1 MEPSRLDGK
10 VAVVTGSSSGIGLAT
25 AKRLAQLGSRVVVN
39 SRSDERVQQT
49 VADLR
54 DEGHSA
60 IGIAADISTKDGV
73 RKLFESV
80 LDACETIDILVNN
93 AGTTIV
99 KPSEE
104 LTLDDWNYVL
114 GTNLTGPF
122 LCAQAAGR
130 VMLERGEGVIVNVS
144 SMLSHVALPGR
155 LAYAVSKHGIDGI
168 TATLGVEWGRRG
180 VRVVSVNPG
189 YAATALV
196 SEAMRSGKFSQ
207 ADLERR
213 SPVGRIAHLDEIA
226 NTIAFLASPAASYI
240 NATTLLVDGG
250 WTAFGGWS

>member
-1 MEPSRLDGK
+1 MDPSRLDGK

-25 AKRLAQLGSRVVVN
+25 AKRLSQLGARVVVN
-39 SRSDERVQQT
+39 SRSEERVQRT
-49 VADLR
+49 VRDLR
-54 DEGHSA
+54 DEGHSV
-60 IGIAADISTKDGV
+60 IGIAADVASEAGV
-73 RKLFESV
+73 RKLFDGA
-80 LDACETIDILVNN
+80 LDAHNTVDILVNN

-104 LTLDDWNYVL
+104 LTLEDWSYVL

-130 VMLERGEGVIVNVS
+130 VMLPKGEGVIVNVS
-144 SMLSHVALPGR
+144 SMLSHIALPGR
-155 LAYAVSKHGIDGI
+155 LAYAASKHGVDGI

-196 SEAMRSGKFSQ
+196 QEAMRSGKFSE

-213 SPVGRIAHLDEIA
+213 SPVGRIAHLGEIA
-226 NTIAFLASPAASYI
+226 NAIAFLASPAASYI

-250 WTAFGGWS
+250 WTAFGGWT